1 MKVSTVVTVKELKE
15 LFKIYTYVHASGG
28 FLGGQILISSFVP
41 RSPNLN
47 IEIPSVSF
55 MLFCRQN
62 QLHYSCK
69 KAWTGW
75 AQRNALAGRNF

>member
-41 RSPNLN
+41 RSQNLN
-47 IEIPSVSF
+47 I
-55 MLFCRQN
+55 
-62 QLHYSCK
+62 
-69 KAWTGW
+69 
-75 AQRNALAGRNF
+75 